1 MHNRMRKLALL
12 SLAGMIALG
21 LVALVWAIEVGSSE
35 AQQDAMQNC
44 PQPDKWAISVWSGD
58 DGTDAEQA
66 FATCGEGGVT
76 VAYSIDP
83 DTRVWS
89 RWFAGRPQISTLS
102 TVDNLQGVIALGGA
116 EAAVTPT
123 PTPTPTPTLTATP
136 SPTAVPLAGKQYVG
150 EGDFGLDIKFTV
162 CDDGTCLESLRLD
175 WEACG
180 IEDVWIVDEVPLEG
194 DSFIVFEAE
203 EMPQMRF
210 VSGRFTSATT
220 LEGHAI
226 YAAEVWPGFACTNGL
241 MEWEAHL
248 KKMAGQ

>member
-12 SLAGMIALG
+12 SLAGMLALG
-21 LVALVWAIEVGSSE
+21 LVALVWAIGVGSSE

-89 RWFAGRPQISTLS
+89 RWFAGRPEISTLS
-102 TVDNLQGVIALGGA
+102 TVDNLQGIIALGGA
-116 EAAVTPT
+116 EAAVTVT
-123 PTPTPTPTLTATP
+123 PTPTPAATP

-180 IEDVWIVDEVPLEG
+180 SEDVWIVDEVPLEG

-203 EMPQMRF
+203 EIPQMRF
-210 VSGRFTSATT
+210 VSGRFTSSTT